1 MSIKELAL
9 GLTEPQRLASVG
21 WNRGGGVV
29 HSAHRLAHLAVYQL
43 VNSSESHWVTIYRTS
58 RSECPRS
65 PVSESWKVL
74 VPQWV
79 FAATD
84 VFSMYS

>member
-1 MSIKELAL
+1 M
-9 GLTEPQRLASVG
+9 
-21 WNRGGGVV
+21 
-29 HSAHRLAHLAVYQL
+29 AVYQL
-43 VNSSESHWVTIYRTS
+43 ANSSESHWVTIYRTS